1 MKRQLTL
8 RLASSGLTIALLLWG
23 NLTQAAS
30 PSATDALKLTPIQ
43 KGVDYDRPGEKEAA
57 ACTIGA
63 QKHGKSVGWA
73 VKDPTCRLLR
83 IFLDTNGDNTFDQW
97 RYYKNGLEVYRDVDS
112 DFNRKADQFRW
123 FHTSGSRWG
132 IDNNEDGQI
141 DRWKAIS
148 AEEVS
153 AEAVAALS
161 SGDTQRF
168 MCLVLTPKELKSL
181 GLGSEKAK
189 QLGATI
195 SRLKSEFQNLTS
207 SKKGLAADTKW
218 VQFNASMPGTV
229 PGGTNGSTK
238 DLSVYENVTAVVRN
252 KDKHAEV
259 LIGTLVKV
267 GDVWRMVHAPR
278 PTGSGQA
285 GVAASEFF
293 APSVLGGSR
302 GGQAADGQNQA
313 ARKLLAALE
322 DVDKKITQASDTK
335 EVIALN
341 ARRADIVEK
350 IADTATTST
359 DRAMWLR
366 QLADMVSAAA
376 QTGTYPHGAKRLA
389 ALFQKCKKGDD
400 KKLSAYVRFRQ
411 LTAAYGLSLQGAKP
425 DYQKIQ
431 EQWLKSLEQFVK
443 DYPQSND
450 AAEAMLQLAIA
461 NEFSGE
467 EDKAKIWYARIVKEF
482 PAASVGKKAA
492 GASRRLNCE
501 GKLLTL
507 RGKTPSGKV
516 VDLHNYRGKAV
527 LVQYW
532 ATWCT
537 PAKTAM
543 PTLRELTSKYG
554 GRFQVVGVN
563 LDTRLEDLNKYLEE
577 NELPWPQIH
586 ERGGLDSRPA
596 NEFGILTVP
605 TMVLVDKQGKVVRR
619 NIPLAELNEELKKLL
634 GPASARR
641 SGKGKRVR

>member
-8 RLASSGLTIALLLWG
+8 RLASSGLAITLLSWG
-23 NLTQAAS
+23 SLTMAAS
-30 PSATDALKLTPIQ
+30 PSAADALKLSPMQ
-43 KGVDYDRPGEKEAA
+43 KGVDYDRPSEKEAA
-57 ACTIGA
+57 VCTIGA

-73 VKDPTCRLLR
+73 VQDPTGRLLR
-83 IFLDTNGDNTFDQW
+83 VFLDTNGDHTVDQW
-97 RYYKNGLEVYRDVDS
+97 RYYRNGLEVYRDIDS
-112 DFNRKADQFRW
+112 DFNRKADNFRW

-132 IDNNEDGQI
+132 IDDNEDGQI
-141 DRWKAIS
+141 DRWKTIS

-153 AEAVAALS
+153 AEAVAALCN
-161 SGDTQRF
+161 GDSERF
-168 MCLVLTPKELKSL
+168 MRLVLTPEELKSL
-181 GLGSEKAK
+181 GLGTEKEK

-195 SRLKSEFQNLTS
+195 SRVKSEFENLTD

-218 VQFNASMPGTV
+218 VQFNASMPGIV
-229 PGGTNGSTK
+229 PRGTNGSTK
-238 DLSVYENVTAVVRN
+238 DLRVYENVTAIVRN
-252 KDKHAEV
+252 EDKHAEV
-259 LIGTLVKV
+259 LIGTLIKV
-267 GDVWRMVHAPR
+267 GEAWRMVHAPR
-278 PTGSGQA
+278 PSGSGQA

-293 APSVLGGSR
+293 APSVVGDSR
-302 GGQAADGQNQA
+302 GGQAAGGQNQA
-313 ARKLLAALE
+313 SQKLLAALE
-322 DVDKKITQASDTK
+322 DIDKKITAASDAK
-335 EVIALN
+335 EVVALN
-341 ARRADIVEK
+341 AQRADIVEK
-350 IADTATTST
+350 IAAAATNSA

-376 QTGTYPHGAKRLA
+376 QTGTYPAGAKHLA
-389 ALFQKCKKGDD
+389 ALFQKCKKGEDEN
-400 KKLSAYVRFRQ
+400 LTAYVRFRQ
-411 LTAAYGLSLQGAKP
+411 LTADYGLSLQGAKP
-425 DYQKIQ
+425 DFPKIQ
-431 EQWLKSLEQFVK
+431 EQWLRSLEQFVK

-467 EDKAKIWYARIVKEF
+467 EDKAKTWYARIVKEF
-482 PAASVGKKAA
+482 PHASVGKKAA
-492 GASRRLNCE
+492 GASRRLNSE

-516 VDLHNYRGKAV
+516 VDLHNYRGKVV

-543 PTLRELTSKYG
+543 PTLRELTSKYR

-563 LDTRLEDLNKYLEE
+563 LDNRLEDLNTYLEE

-586 ERGGLDSRPA
+586 ESGGLDSRPA

-605 TMVLVDKQGKVVRR
+605 TMVLVDKRGKVVRR
-619 NIPLAELNEELKKLL
+619 NIPLAELDDELKKLL
-634 GPASARR
+634 GSASARR